1 MPLPLLFTLPPS
13 NRHDFITLNA
23 NTSTLPALNQRI
35 TATLAASP
43 NCIEFMAQH
52 KPASASPP
60 RIQQLRVH
68 WDNNKTRDARI
79 WPEYTIVTEDNLGAI
94 LAVLGADPGRGVLEV
109 KVGEE

>member
-43 NCIEFMAQH
+43 NCIEC
-52 KPASASPP
+52 KC
-60 RIQQLRVH
+60 L
-68 WDNNKTRDARI
+68 
-79 WPEYTIVTEDNLGAI
+79 
-94 LAVLGADPGRGVLEV
+94 VLFCRRKRKERGR
-109 KVGEE
+109 

>member
-1 MPLPLLFTLPPS
+1 LVEFFFPNPIYNHTVLEL
-13 NRHDFITLNA
+13 
-23 NTSTLPALNQRI
+23 TSSVKTSAV
-35 TATLAASP
+35 
-43 NCIEFMAQH
+43 MAQH